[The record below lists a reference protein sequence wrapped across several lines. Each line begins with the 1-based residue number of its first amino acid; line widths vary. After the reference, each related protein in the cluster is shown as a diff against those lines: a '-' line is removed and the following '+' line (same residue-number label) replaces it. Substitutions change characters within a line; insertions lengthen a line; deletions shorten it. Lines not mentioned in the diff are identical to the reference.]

1 MLKMGDIKGK
11 AYDTLGGTFTFSIES
26 SYTEKGN
33 AIDIFISKNGKDVT
47 EQFDI
52 SGTTIKGN
60 GTYVILKCPKNIE
73 SGEYFVKAKLNN
85 IETEEKAF
93 SIHSLNDENVIEI
106 KFKDEI
112 LYNSLSSMADGFRVD
127 ETLTLYT
134 TQDEIDKITVLT
146 LRGKGIKDITRT

>member
-1 MLKMGDIKGK
+1 MLKK
-11 AYDTLGGTFTFSIES
+11 AL
-26 SYTEKGN
+26 KL
-33 AIDIFISKNGKDVT
+33 
-47 EQFDI
+47 
-52 SGTTIKGN
+52 
-60 GTYVILKCPKNIE
+60 ILKCPKNIE

-112 LYNSLSSMADGFRVD
+112 LYNALSSMADGFRVD